1 MRART
6 LTLRKVGVL
15 NVNCTASLYSDFCE
29 ASLEVTAAEFFRV
42 WLMAS
47 AVADLGLEL
56 RVCHVKTSTYNS
68 VFGII

>member
-1 MRART
+1 MNESENT
-6 LTLRKVGVL
+6 DVKVGVL

-47 AVADLGLEL
+47 GV
-56 RVCHVKTSTYNS
+56 V
-68 VFGII
+68 